1 MAISASSITK
11 SNTLE
16 QLRTQ
21 FNNLVSDL
29 TALEAGKVAFTE
41 ITTTTQNVTTMNVAE
56 DGTIIFE
63 GATADDHETTLTVV
77 DPTADRTVSLPNA
90 SGTVIISDSSTN
102 VTTLPDD
109 LLIKDAGTIGNAS
122 VADIMT
128 LASTGIVTFKDDIV
142 IKDGGTI
149 GTGTTAGAIT
159 IAAGGNV
166 TFSGDITISGD
177 DITMATNTSGNL
189 LVADGTNFNSVAV
202 GDLSEI
208 STVASDDVLLAI
220 DTSGGGLK
228 KITRSTLTA
237 GIVSGSEISNVVED
251 TTPQLGGDLDVNS
264 NDIVS
269 TSNGNIN
276 LLPNGTGKVIMDG
289 NGSSGGVSIS
299 DGVID
304 LRTGTGNQA
313 KILFYC
319 ESSNA
324 HAQTL
329 QAAPHSEAASN
340 TLTLPSTGGSVDLV
354 STASTATLTNKTLTS
369 AQINTALL
377 PASADGATLGSA
389 TKEFSDLFLA
399 DGGTIQFGN
408 DQEITLTHVADT
420 GLNIKHTATADDK
433 PIILTLQTGETDMA
447 ANDVMGAIR
456 FQAPDEGTGTDAILV
471 AAAIQAVSEG
481 DFSSS
486 ANATRLEFHTAASE
500 AAAAKMT
507 LSSAGVLDVDG
518 GVTIDNFTIDGTEID
533 LSSGDFTLDVE
544 GDIILDSN
552 DGVILFNDNGTT
564 IATFQ
569 NSSNSLQ
576 IQSNVSDGDIK
587 FRGNDGGTGIDALVL
602 DMSAAGAA
610 TFNNNVT
617 AFSDERLKSDIK
629 TLKSS
634 LEKVLQM
641 RGVSYTRNDNVEGG
655 EQIGVIAQEVEQ
667 LYPQVV
673 LTADDEQGT
682 KSVDYGRLTAVLI
695 EAVKE
700 LSEIVNRDILSLK
713 KDMDAICQHPLWQE
727 HQKKGE

>member
-1 MAISASSITK
+1 MAITASSITK

-63 GATADDHETTLTVV
+63 GATADDNETTLTVV

-90 SGTVIISDSSTN
+90 SGTVIISDSSTS

-208 STVASDDVLLAI
+208 STVASDDVLLAV

-237 GIVSGSEISNVVED
+237 GIVSGSEISNLVED
-251 TTPQLGGDLDVNS
+251 TTPQLGGDLDVNG
-264 NDIVS
+264 NGLVS
-269 TSNGNIN
+269 TSNANIP
-276 LLPNGTGKVIMDG
+276 LTPNGTGVVRIDG
-289 NGSSGGVSIS
+289 SNGIDMESGAISIKNS
-299 DGVID
+299 GAESYV
-304 LRTGTGNQA
+304 R
-313 KILFYC
+313 FYC

-324 HAQTL
+324 HYTQL
-329 QAAPHSEAASN
+329 QASPHSAYGGNVTVVLPAAATN
-340 TLTLPSTGGSVDLV
+340 LV
-354 STASTATLTNKTLTS
+354 GDDTTQTLTNKTITS
-369 AQINTALL
+369 ASVNTALL

-389 TKEFSDLFLA
+389 SAEFSDLFLA

-447 ANDVMGAIR
+447 ADDVMGAIR
-456 FQAPDEGTGTDAILV
+456 FQAPDEGTGTDAVLV

-486 ANATRLEFHTAASE
+486 SNATKLEFHTGASE
-500 AAAAKMT
+500 AASSKMT
-507 LSSAGVLDVDG
+507 LSSAGLLTVAD
-518 GVTIDNFTIDGTEID
+518 
-533 LSSGDFTLDVE
+533 
-544 GDIILDSN
+544 DI
-552 DGVILFNDNGTT
+552 VF
-564 IATFQ
+564 
-569 NSSNSLQ
+569 
-576 IQSNVSDGDIK
+576 K
-587 FRGNDGGTGIDALVL
+587 DGGTIGVTSATDAMTVSSAGIVTFKDDILIKDGGTIGTASDA
-602 DMSAAGAA
+602 DSITIAAAGAVTFSQTSVHSASLSVKNGSTSAGFIEFFENSGNGTNKA
-610 TFNNNVT
+610 TLIGPASTSDVT
-617 AFSDERLKSDIK
+617 LTLPASTDTLAVAGDI
-629 TLKSS
+629 TALA
-634 LEKVLQM
+634 
-641 RGVSYTRNDNVEGG
+641 
-655 EQIGVIAQEVEQ
+655 IA
-667 LYPQVV
+667 L
-673 LTADDEQGT
+673 G
-682 KSVDYGRLTAVLI
+682 
-695 EAVKE
+695 
-700 LSEIVNRDILSLK
+700 
-713 KDMDAICQHPLWQE
+713 
-727 HQKKGE
+727 

>member
-1 MAISASSITK
+1 MAITASSITK

-237 GIVSGSEISNVVED
+237 GIVSGSEISNLVED

-276 LLPNGTGKVIMDG
+276 LLPNGSGKVIIDG
-289 NGSSGGVSIS
+289 NGSSGGVSIT

-304 LRTGTGNQA
+304 IRTGTGNRS

-389 TKEFSDLFLA
+389 TKEFSALFLA

-456 FQAPDEGTGTDAILV
+456 FQAPDEGTGTDAVLV

-486 ANATRLEFHTAASE
+486 SNATKLEFHTGASE
-500 AAAAKMT
+500 AASSKMT
-507 LSSAGVLDVDG
+507 LSSAGLLT
-518 GVTIDNFTIDGTEID
+518 VTD
-533 LSSGDFTLDVE
+533 
-544 GDIILDSN
+544 DI
-552 DGVILFNDNGTT
+552 VF
-564 IATFQ
+564 
-569 NSSNSLQ
+569 
-576 IQSNVSDGDIK
+576 K
-587 FRGNDGGTGIDALVL
+587 DGGTIGVTSATDAMTVSSAGIVTFKDDILIKDGGTIGTASDA
-602 DMSAAGAA
+602 DSITIAAAGAVTFSQTSVHSASLSVKNGA
-610 TFNNNVT
+610 TSSGFIEFFEDSDNVT
-617 AFSDERLKSDIK
+617 NKVTLIGPASTSDVTLTLPASTDTLAVSGDI
-629 TLKSS
+629 TALA
-634 LEKVLQM
+634 
-641 RGVSYTRNDNVEGG
+641 
-655 EQIGVIAQEVEQ
+655 IA
-667 LYPQVV
+667 L
-673 LTADDEQGT
+673 G
-682 KSVDYGRLTAVLI
+682 
-695 EAVKE
+695 
-700 LSEIVNRDILSLK
+700 
-713 KDMDAICQHPLWQE
+713 
-727 HQKKGE
+727 